1 LLNDTT
7 TRRGRIRSGDPLCR
21 SFGEPTALL
30 GTEVWCPD
38 CKQVGRIVEG
48 ASLWKVRGKPAAF
61 HGSLIICGCPRGTH
75 RVIAQHSNFH
85 VELKPGE
92 GSAYPA
98 SPTVRAA
105 STPTDALFCAAFQL
119 CHADHKA
126 PLADYHYGLVSS
138 DGSRHTGTTDASGI
152 TARFRTDTAGSV
164 SLAYAIQV
172 RIGVDA

>member
-1 LLNDTT
+1 MPRAAFVAALA
-7 TRRGRIRSGDPLCR
+7 TRRFSDQKDSAIADMRARASSNG
-21 SFGEPTALL
+21 TA
-30 GTEVWCPD
+30 G
-38 CKQVGRIVEG
+38 G
-48 ASLWKVRGKPAAF
+48 
-61 HGSLIICGCPRGTH
+61 GSRP
-75 RVIAQHSNFH
+75 S
-85 VELKPGE
+85 
-92 GSAYPA
+92 S
-98 SPTVRAA
+98 RAA